1 MKRAYGILKRS
12 VLGFGKHRDATVA
25 AALAFYT
32 LFSMAPVALISVQV
46 AGMVLGEEEV
56 RAELLEQVR
65 DVVGEE
71 GAEEVSRV
79 LSNERLRSLI
89 GGNLSLTTAVTAV
102 TLLFG
107 ATAFFR
113 QLKDGMNA
121 VWNVE
126 PERNFL
132 WSWGRKKLIALGMV
146 LLVGFGL
153 LTLVIAGAALEAG
166 ESWIASH
173 WEVAATPLR
182 WLNAVL
188 TIGVAGALFGAM
200 YKFLPDVRVSW
211 RDVWIAGL
219 GAGALFAIGRS
230 AVSAYLGKSVVAS
243 AYGAAGSLI
252 VILLWVYYS
261 SLVFLFG
268 AEVCRACASSRGER
282 PERIEDDGA

>member
-1 MKRAYGILKRS
+1 MRGAFGILARA
-12 VLGFGKHRDATVA
+12 VVGFGRHRDTTVA

-46 AGMVLGEEEV
+46 AGMVLGEETV

-65 DVVGEE
+65 AIVGEE
-71 GAEEVSRV
+71 GATEIDRV
-79 LSNERLRSLI
+79 LSNERMRSMI
-89 GGNLSLTTAVTAV
+89 GGSLTKTTAVTAL
-102 TLLFG
+102 TILFA

-121 VWNVE
+121 IWGVE

-132 WSWGRKKLIALGMV
+132 WNWGRKKLIALGMV
-146 LLVGFGL
+146 LCVGLGL
-153 LTLVIAGAALEAG
+153 LTLVVAGAALQAG
-166 ESWIASH
+166 EAWLTSH
-173 WEVAATPLR
+173 FEILSGVLR
-182 WLNAVL
+182 WVNAGMSVF
-188 TIGVAGALFGAM
+188 VAGVLFAAM
-200 YKFLPDVRVSW
+200 YKFLPDVRVPV
-211 RDVWIAGL
+211 RDVWVAGFA
-219 GAGALFAIGRS
+219 AGALFAIGKS

-268 AEVCRACASSRGER
+268 AEVCRASAASRGER
-282 PERIEDDGA
+282 PEPIGDDGA